1 MTNLLKM
8 SRSLV
13 ARGDQLS
20 DMQLGLLLA
29 NLQLDA
35 RITAHRRAA
44 SPS

>member
-1 MTNLLKM
+1 MTNLLEM
-8 SRSLV
+8 RQSLV

-35 RITAHRRAA
+35 GITTHRGAVPTR
-44 SPS
+44 

>member
-1 MTNLLKM
+1 MTNLPDM
-8 SRSLV
+8 SQSLV

-35 RITAHRRAA
+35 KLTTHRRAV
-44 SPS
+44 SPG